1 MKSDLQLH
9 RDITDEFNWDPQL
22 RESEI
27 GVAVKDGVVTLSG
40 KVPTFAQKHAAERA
54 AQRVTGVR
62 ALADDLEVKPSGIFV
77 RSDTDIA
84 HAAVSALKWN
94 ASVPA
99 DKVSIKVEDGWITLS
114 GKLSWRYQSEAAE
127 RAMRA
132 LVGVHGIS
140 NLIVLSPPASEKI
153 VSQHIEAA
161 LERSAQVEAKGIK
174 VEVLDG
180 KVTLKGKVHSWSER
194 REAERAAWSSPGVR
208 FVEDQLLVSA

>member
-9 RDITDEFNWDPQL
+9 RDIADELSWDPQL
-22 RESEI
+22 RECEV
-27 GVAVKDGVVTLSG
+27 GVAVKEGVVTLSG
-40 KVPTFAQKHAAERA
+40 RVPTYAQKHAAERA

-62 ALADDLEVKPSGIFV
+62 ALADDLEVKPSSVFV

-99 DKVSIKVEDGWITLS
+99 DMVSIKVENGWITLS
-114 GKLSWRYQSEAAE
+114 GKLSWWYQSDAAE
-127 RAMRA
+127 RAMRS
-132 LVGVHGIS
+132 LVGVRGIS
-140 NLIVLSPPASEKI
+140 NFIVVSPPASEKL
-153 VSQHIEAA
+153 VSKGIEQA

-180 KVTLKGKVHSWSER
+180 KVVLKGKVHSWAER

-208 FVEDQLLVSA
+208 LVEDQLLVSA